1 MTDRERLS
9 KVLAIAINPGSYEQE
24 AVAALRR
31 ARELVKLD
39 PTLAHPP
46 PAPPEPAQL
55 PSAGEHSVE
64 TKVVSIPPFW
74 LTIFLTRASEQAYK
88 LGLKSRILC
97 DFSAVP
103 VAVDVRCD
111 GAKEAC
117 DAFLAHLD
125 WLIEYINSPSA
136 TRWETP

>member
-1 MTDRERLS
+1 MPCPGARPLPPVTLPASSRHACRPTLARCRPGGGGGGQDSLKANLMTDRERLS

-64 TKVVSIPPFW
+64 TKVVSIPP
-74 LTIFLTRASEQAYK
+74 
-88 LGLKSRILC
+88 
-97 DFSAVP
+97 
-103 VAVDVRCD
+103 
-111 GAKEAC
+111 
-117 DAFLAHLD
+117 
-125 WLIEYINSPSA
+125 
-136 TRWETP
+136 

>member
-1 MTDRERLS
+1 MFENS
-9 KVLAIAINPGSYEQE
+9 FISYNFCNLGH
-24 AVAALRR
+24 AAL
-31 ARELVKLD
+31 EVKGCCC
-39 PTLAHPP
+39 
-46 PAPPEPAQL
+46 QL
-55 PSAGEHSVE
+55 SVL
-64 TKVVSIPPFW
+64 FGG
-74 LTIFLTRASEQAYK
+74 LFGHDFASEYAYK

-117 DAFLAHLD
+117 DALLAHLD
-125 WLIEYINSPSA
+125 WLIDYINSPSA

>member
-1 MTDRERLS
+1 
-9 KVLAIAINPGSYEQE
+9 
-24 AVAALRR
+24 LRR
-31 ARELVKLD
+31 RELVKLD

-46 PAPPEPAQL
+46 PAPPETAQL
-55 PSAGEHSVE
+55 PSAEEHSVE

-74 LTIFLTRASEQAYK
+74 LTIFLTSASEQAYK
-88 LGLKSRILC
+88 LGLKSKILC

-117 DAFLAHLD
+117 DALLAHLD
-125 WLIEYINSPSA
+125 WLIDYTNSPSA